1 MNEIFGF
8 LMFLG
13 LISFLFNLSKVG
25 SPAINLV
32 EKNPASCRECASNRM
47 SSGEISGRQPIP
59 QWLRRRVTFRDNSTC
74 KMCGLR
80 GGPGGDP
87 NVYLEI
93 DHVIPVSAGGCNHEG
108 NLQILCRRCNLKK
121 GSRENKSRRF

>member
-13 LISFLFNLSKVG
+13 LISFLF
-25 SPAINLV
+25 INLV

-108 NLQILCRRCNLKK
+108 NHQILCRRCNLKK

>member
-1 MNEIFGF
+1 MNEIFSF
-8 LMFLG
+8 IMFLG
-13 LISFLFNLSKVG
+13 LISFLFILSKVG
-25 SPAINLV
+25 SPAISPDANS
-32 EKNPASCRECASNRM
+32 PASCRECASSRI
-47 SSGEISGRQPIP
+47 SSSKFLGRQPIP
-59 QWLRRRVTFRDNSTC
+59 QWLRRSVMFRDNSTC

-121 GSRENKSRRF
+121 GSRGNNSRRF